1 MNIAVACLLAASLA
15 IPAAPAT
22 VATMPAPAA
31 GHAIP
36 AEPTAAVVAPA
47 QVPANTVVELE
58 LVDPVGSRT
67 SRPDDLFA
75 LRVVSDV
82 SVGGQVLIP
91 AGSVAV
97 GQVVHAQKAGGG
109 GKAGELILAAR
120 HVDTPLG
127 RIRLRSTFGAAGAH
141 HTVASLVTAQFI
153 GPFAMAV
160 RGGEILLAPGT
171 RMVARTAPAMPSADS
186 PATAVPVPAAAA
198 TPPHAHE
205 TKDP

>member
-1 MNIAVACLLAASLA
+1 MKIALACLLAASLA
-15 IPAAPAT
+15 SPGHAVT
-22 VATMPAPAA
+22 TMPTPAA
-31 GHAIP
+31 GQAVAAAP
-36 AEPTAAVVAPA
+36 SAAVTAPA
-47 QVPANTVVELE
+47 PVPANTVVELE

-67 SRPDDLFA
+67 SKPDELFA
-75 LRVVSDV
+75 LRVVADV

-91 AGSVAV
+91 AGSPAV

-120 HVDTPLG
+120 HVDTPQG
-127 RIRLRSTFGAAGAH
+127 RVRLRSTFGAAGAH

-160 RGGEILLAPGT
+160 RGGEIVLAPGT
-171 RMVARTAPAMPSADS
+171 RMLARTAPAASTSGS
-186 PATAVPVPAAAA
+186 PVTALPVPAESPSTA
-198 TPPHAHE
+198 TTPE